1 MAPPLKPDPL
11 RQGIAAANM
20 GNKLLAR
27 LHLQTAAEADP
38 HDPLPWLWL
47 GWAAESP
54 EKAVAYLERAAA
66 EGGAEAAKAGLVWV
80 RALLQGTSS
89 GAAPPAVPRSAPASP
104 PSGAASTGGRLNGL
118 RPPEAAAPAE
128 GPRAGSN
135 GASVNGS
142 TPHGAATANGVGSN
156 GAGSN
161 GAGSSG
167 VAGPRR
173 VPPPFGG
180 EDLPVVLAADDSPT
194 IRRLIQMT
202 LAKIP
207 CVPLLAKDGVDALS
221 YVVQRIPDLI
231 LLDITMPRM
240 NGYEL
245 LKTLKD
251 HPAAKDVPVI
261 MISGEDSAFF
271 DEVKARMAGCCDY
284 VRKPFDSAALI
295 AKIQLRLPAAVR

>member
-89 GAAPPAVPRSAPASP
+89 PAPQPAAARPAPAAANNGAATP
-104 PSGAASTGGRLNGL
+104 GGRPNGS
-118 RPPEAAAPAE
+118 RPAEAPAPAE
-128 GPRAGSN
+128 GVRTGLNGAALN
-135 GASVNGS
+135 GAS
-142 TPHGAATANGVGSN
+142 PYGAAAATGSGMN
-156 GAGSN
+156 GA
-161 GAGSSG
+161 AGQ
-167 VAGPRR
+167 RH
-173 VPPPFGG
+173 VPPPLGG
-180 EDLPVVLAADDSPT
+180 EDLPVILAADDSPT